1 MEQKLEFPKGFYWG
15 AASASYQVEG
25 NIYNT
30 DWAYE
35 AATTQRVPVADSGP
49 DHWNRYKEDFDIA
62 QSLGHNATRISIEWS
77 RIEPQE
83 GDFDIEAIRH
93 YENVLREI
101 KKRGME
107 PFVTL
112 WHFTIPEWL
121 YLKGGLENKDFPE
134 YFEKYAS
141 YVMKNLSKHCSHWAT
156 INEPEVLISNGWVR
170 GNWPPF
176 KKVRFWSEMKVT
188 NNVAKAHIKAYL
200 AMKKIDLNSE
210 VGIVK
215 DNIYF
220 HANKNPFNKITAY
233 FVRKYWNF
241 RFLNKIKNH
250 FDSIGLNY
258 YFHKGLGDKKNY
270 KKNDMGWDIFPEG
283 IFHTLVELKR
293 YNKPVFVAEAGI
305 ADRDDIYRGQYI
317 KDLVYWVH
325 RAISSGVPVK
335 GFMYWSLTD
344 NFEWAKGYD
353 QRFGLIEID
362 YETKERKIRNSAFVY
377 KKICENN
384 SLIIN

>member
-35 AATTQRVPVADSGP
+35 ARTSGKVPVADSGP

-62 QSLGHNATRISIEWS
+62 QSLGHNATRISVEWA

-83 GDFDIEAIRH
+83 GEFDIEAIRH

-121 YLKGGLENKDFPE
+121 YKKGGAENKNFPE
-134 YFEKYAS
+134 YFEKYAK
-141 YVMKNLSKHCSHWAT
+141 YTMKHLSKYCSHWAT
-156 INEPEVLISNGWVR
+156 INEPEVFASNGWLR

-176 KKVRFWSEMKVT
+176 KRNFFKEMRVT
-188 NNVAKAHIKAYL
+188 NNMAKAHNLAYL
-200 AMKKIDLNSE
+200 AMKNIDLNSE

-220 HANKNPFNKITAY
+220 HANKNPFNKLCAK
-233 FVRKYWNF
+233 VMRRYWNF

-250 FDSIGLNY
+250 YDSIGLNY
-258 YFHKGLGDKKNY
+258 YFHSKFGPKKKY

-283 IFHTLVELKR
+283 IYHVLLELKR
-293 YNKPVFVAEAGI
+293 FKKPVFIAEAGI
-305 ADRDDIYRGQYI
+305 ADKDDIHRGQYI
-317 KDLVYWVH
+317 KDLVYWTH
-325 RAISSGVPVK
+325 RAILDEVPVK
-335 GFMYWSLTD
+335 GFLYWSLTD

-362 YETKERKIRNSAFVY
+362 YETKERKIRDSALAY
-377 KKICENN
+377 KEICENN
-384 SLIIN
+384 SLIIH

>member
-25 NIYNT
+25 DIYNT

-35 AATTQRVPVADSGP
+35 ARTSKRVPIADSGP
-49 DHWNRYKEDFDIA
+49 DHRNRYKEDFDIA
-62 QSLGHNATRISIEWS
+62 KSLGHNCTRISIEWA
-77 RIEPQE
+77 RIEPHE
-83 GDFDIEAIRH
+83 GEFSLEAIRY

-107 PFVTL
+107 PFITL

-121 YLKGGLENKDFPE
+121 YKKGGAENKNFPE
-134 YFEKYAS
+134 YFEKYAK
-141 YVMKNLSKHCSHWAT
+141 YTMKYLHKYCLHWVT
-156 INEPEVLISNGWVR
+156 MNEPEVFTSNGWMR

-176 KKVRFWSEMKVT
+176 KNNFFLEMKVT
-188 NNVAKAHIKAYL
+188 NNLAKAHKLAYL
-200 AMKKIDLNSE
+200 AMKNIDLNSE

-215 DNIYF
+215 DNIWY
-220 HANKNPFNKITAY
+220 HSNKNPINKFAAK
-233 FVRKYWNF
+233 VMQKYWNF

-250 FDSIGLNY
+250 YDSIGLNY
-258 YFHKGLGDKKNY
+258 YFHKNFGKKKHC
-270 KKNDMGWDIFPEG
+270 KKSDMGWDIFPEG
-283 IFHTLVELKR
+283 IFHVLLELKR
-293 YNKPVFVAEAGI
+293 FKKPVFIAEAGI
-305 ADRDDIYRGQYI
+305 ADRDDIHRGQYI
-317 KDLVYWVH
+317 KDLVYWTH
-325 RAISSGVPVK
+325 RAILEDVPIK

-362 YETKERKIRNSAFVY
+362 YETKKRKIRDSAYEY

>member
-1 MEQKLEFPKGFYWG
+1 MEQKLEFPEGFYWG

-30 DWAYE
+30 DWAHE
-35 AATTQRVPVADSGP
+35 AATTQRVPIADSGP
-49 DHWNRYKEDFDIA
+49 DHWNRFKEDFDIA
-62 QSLGHNATRISIEWS
+62 KYLGHNATRISIEWA

-83 GDFDIEAIRH
+83 GEFSIEAIRH

-121 YLKGGLENKDFPE
+121 YLKGGLENKNFPE
-134 YFEKYAS
+134 YFEKYTS
-141 YVMKNLSKHCSHWAT
+141 YVMRHLHKQCSHWAT
-156 INEPEVLISNGWVR
+156 INEPEVLVSNGWVR

-176 KKVRFWSEMKVT
+176 KKVSFWDEMKVT

-200 AMKKIDLNSE
+200 SMKKIDLNSE

-220 HANKNPFNKITAY
+220 HANKNPFNKLAAY
-233 FVRKYWNF
+233 ISRQYWNF

-250 FDSIGLNY
+250 YDSIGLNY
-258 YFHKGLGDKKNY
+258 YFHKSFGSNKNY

-283 IFHTLVELKR
+283 IFHTLIELKR
-293 YNKPVFVAEAGI
+293 FNKPVFVAEAGI
-305 ADRDDIYRGQYI
+305 ADRDDIYRGKYI
-317 KDLVYWVH
+317 KDLTYWVH
-325 RAISSGVPVK
+325 RAISAGVPVK

-344 NFEWAKGYD
+344 NFEWAKGYE

-362 YETKERKIRNSAFVY
+362 YDTKERKIRDSALEY
-377 KKICENN
+377 KKICESN
-384 SLIIN
+384 SLTIN

>member
-1 MEQKLEFPKGFYWG
+1 MEQKLEFPKGFFWG

-35 AATTQRVPVADSGP
+35 ARTSKRVPIADSGP

-62 QSLGHNATRISIEWS
+62 KSLGHNSTRISLEWA

-83 GDFDIEAIRH
+83 GEFSIEAIRH
-93 YENVLREI
+93 YENVLMELHRI
-101 KKRGME
+101 GLE

-121 YLKGGLENKDFPE
+121 YKKGGLENKDFPE
-134 YFEKYAS
+134 YFEKYAK
-141 YVMKNLSKHCSHWAT
+141 YVMENLSKHCSHWAT
-156 INEPEVLISNGWVR
+156 INEPEVLISNGWMR

-176 KKVRFWSEMKVT
+176 KRNLFKEIKVT
-188 NNVAKAHIKAYL
+188 NNVAKAHIKAYV
-200 AMKKIDLNSE
+200 AMKKINLVSE
-210 VGIVK
+210 VGIIK

-220 HANKNPFNKITAY
+220 HSNKNPFNKLVSN
-233 FVRKYWNF
+233 FLRNYWNF
-241 RFLNKIKNH
+241 RFLNKIKNN

-258 YFHKGLGDKKNY
+258 YFHRKMGDKKKYN
-270 KKNDMGWDIFPEG
+270 KNDMGWDIFPEG

-293 YNKPVFVAEAGI
+293 YNKPIFIAEAGI
-305 ADRDDIYRGQYI
+305 ADRDDIYRAQYI
-317 KDLVYWVH
+317 KDLVYWTH
-325 RAISSGVPVK
+325 RAILENVPVK
-335 GFMYWSLTD
+335 GFLYWSLTD

-353 QRFGLIEID
+353 QRFGLIEIN
-362 YETKERKIRNSAFVY
+362 YETKERKIRDSAYEY
-377 KKICENN
+377 KKICESN
-384 SLIIN
+384 SLTIN